1 MTESKITLKGKVLS
15 VDVDKLI
22 LEFEEL
28 EKPIKHVVRLDCMH
42 SESHQEIDNTKIYY
56 EEHKSHTVYIKGDF
70 IQYSN
75 SESLFPEFF
84 VVGTKEVFERR
95 KF

>member
-1 MTESKITLKGKVLS
+1 MTENKITLKGKVLS

-28 EKPIKHVVRLDCMH
+28 EEPIKHIVRLDQAY
-42 SESHQEIDNTKIYY
+42 SKRPQDVNDVKVYF
-56 EEHKSHTVYIKGDF
+56 EEKKDYTVLIKGDF
-70 IQYSN
+70 VALDSGY
-75 SESLFPEFF
+75 LLPEFF
-84 VVGTKEVFERR
+84 VVGTQAAFDRR